1 MKDGKFLRDPSLRET
16 TKRWIAQ
23 DFSVNREGA
32 DWVTEPKAAIK
43 KDNLTFT
50 VKFLWLIFRH
60 YLSPTAAD
68 NIVTWDR
75 AVLMVAMIAGFEVA
89 LLGFYRR
96 SCTRGLLRS
105 QLLTLSRA

>member
-1 MKDGKFLRDPSLRET
+1 MALH
-16 TKRWIAQ
+16 
-23 DFSVNREGA
+23 FSVNREGA

-75 AVLMVAMIAGFEVA
+75 AVLMAAMMAGFEVDFTGSHA
-89 LLGFYRR
+89 QEGF
-96 SCTRGLLRS
+96 
-105 QLLTLSRA
+105 